1 MATITWT
8 YTPLMSK
15 AKLPSGNT
23 YYFKDADV
31 RVWIGDGTT
40 SGAEKRLTDVETAVA
55 ALSNATH
62 WLGVTTT
69 SLSDGA
75 TTNPITI
82 GGESVTAVSG
92 DIVQVYNTTME
103 FIFNGTA
110 WQQLGA
116 SVGTLKAFAY
126 VDEGEATFTPSGTAG
141 TSSQSVSFTGATGAT
156 VLTSSVT
163 ATVPKTSS
171 ATKYLKVSS
180 AGGSVSPSG
189 TGTLV
194 TGYPNTTGGNLV
206 KSSFT
211 PAKAVNFAMD
221 GTDTE
226 MLVITGGGSESSA
239 INYAT
244 GAIANDGTGAAVLST
259 LGSPTTTG
267 LSFTPPTISLSTDTA
282 TSTGA
287 IEYIE
292 SVSESGTNS
301 VTFDTT
307 TAGKTATAI
316 TKSDTGSVSVPTW
329 TPASQTIT
337 VTPKTS
343 SST

>member
-1 MATITWT
+1 MATINWT

-15 AKLPSGNT
+15 ATLPSGNT

-31 RVWIGDGTT
+31 RNWIGDGTT
-40 SGAEKRLTDVETAVA
+40 SGAEKRLSDAETAIA

-62 WLGVTTT
+62 WLGITTT
-69 SLSDGA
+69 VLTDGS

-82 GGESVTAVSG
+82 GGNSVTAVSG
-92 DIVQVYNTTME
+92 DIVQVYNTDEE
-103 FIFNGTA
+103 FIFNGTS
-110 WQQLGA
+110 WQQLGH
-116 SVGTLKAFAY
+116 SVGTLGNFAF
-126 VDEGEATFTPSGTAG
+126 VDEGEATFTPAGTAG

-171 ATKYLKVSS
+171 TTKYLSVSS
-180 AGGSVSPSG
+180 TGGSVSPSG

-194 TGYPNTTGGNLV
+194 TGYSNTTSEKLV

-221 GTDTE
+221 ATDTE
-226 MLVITGGGSESSA
+226 MLVITGGGSEANA

-244 GAIANDGTGAAVLST
+244 GALSSTGTGDSVMT
-259 LGSPTTTG
+259 GLGSPTTTG
-267 LSFTPPTISLSTDTA
+267 LSFTAPTVSLSAAAA

-287 IEYIE
+287 VTFVE

-307 TAGKTATAI
+307 TSGTTATAV

-329 TPASQTIT
+329 TPTSQTIT
-337 VTPKTS
+337 VTPKSVTP
-343 SST
+343 

>member
-1 MATITWT
+1 MSAITWTSTPTMATI
-8 YTPLMSK
+8 
-15 AKLPSGNT
+15 KLPSGNV
-23 YYFKDADV
+23 YYLKDAEV
-31 RVWIGDGTT
+31 RTWIGTGSG
-40 SGAEKRLTDVETAVA
+40 SGAEYRITSLESAVA

-62 WLGVTTT
+62 WLGITTT
-69 SLSDGA
+69 ALTDGA

-82 GGESVTAVSG
+82 NGSSVTAVNG
-92 DIVQVYNTTME
+92 DIVQYNNNE

-110 WQQLGA
+110 WQEFGA
-116 SVGTLKAFAY
+116 GIGILKAFAY
-126 VDEGEATFTPSGTAG
+126 VDEGEATFTPSGTTG
-141 TSSQSVSFTGATGAT
+141 SSSQTVSFTGATGAT

-180 AGGSVSPSG
+180 TGGSVSPSG

-194 TGYPNTTGGNLV
+194 TGYSNTTGGNLV

-244 GAIANDGTGAAVLST
+244 GAIANDGTGATVLST

-267 LSFTPPTISLSTDTA
+267 LSFTAPTISLSTDTA

-343 SST
+343 T

>member
-1 MATITWT
+1 MATINWT

-15 AKLPSGNT
+15 ATLPSGNT

-31 RVWIGDGTT
+31 RNWIGDGTT
-40 SGAEKRLTDVETAVA
+40 SGAEKRLSDAETAIA

-62 WLGVTTT
+62 WLGITTT
-69 SLSDGA
+69 ILTDGS

-82 GGESVTAVSG
+82 GGSSVTAVSG
-92 DIVQVYNTTME
+92 DIVQVYNTDQE
-103 FIFNGTA
+103 FIFNGTS
-110 WQQLGA
+110 WQQLGT

-126 VDEGEATFTPSGTAG
+126 VDEGEATFTPAGTAG

-171 ATKYLKVSS
+171 TTKYLTV
-180 AGGSVSPSG
+180 APSG

-194 TGYPNTTGGNLV
+194 TGYSNTTSEKLV

-221 GTDTE
+221 ATDTE
-226 MLVITGGGSESSA
+226 MLVITGGGSEANA

-244 GAIANDGTGAAVLST
+244 GALSSTGTGDSVMT
-259 LGSPTTTG
+259 GLGSPSTTG
-267 LSFTPPTISLSTDTA
+267 VALTA
-282 TSTGA
+282 ASSTSTGA
-287 IEYIE
+287 VTFVE

-307 TAGKTATAI
+307 TSGTTATAV

-329 TPASQTIT
+329 TPTSQTIT
-337 VTPKTS
+337 VTPKSVTP
-343 SST
+343 